1 MRISDWSSDVCS
13 SDLRAA
19 GGPAQ
24 RIDIAGLDAGLALL
38 GTFVGDVL
46 RGKATGYRVGCR
58 HPLIAPW
65 NAYPTRDGQVLI
77 CSSTEGHWRRIL
89 DLIGRP
95 DLLDD
100 LRFADAPSRIRN
112 VDEIGRAH
120 V

>member
-13 SDLRAA
+13 SDLNAATAILAALRVRAA
-19 GGPAQ
+19 GGPVQ

-46 RGKATGYRVGCR
+46 RGKTTGYRVGCR

-65 NAYPTRDGQVLI
+65 NAYPTRDGGQVLI

-89 DLIGRP
+89 DLIGDRQSTR
-95 DLLDD
+95 LN
-100 LRFADAPSRIRN
+100 SS
-112 VDEIGRAH
+112 H
-120 V
+120 